1 MRINLDRRGGTGA
14 TFHAPVQVYDSI
26 GKIHDLD
33 LTYVKQADGTYQMT
47 ASLDGNPA
55 QTSVDGAAASAN
67 PVVFTFDSNGQMVSP
82 NTLSVIPDQTQLDGA
97 TLSSINIGLHQ
108 MNPDGSMGE
117 PVITNFA
124 SESAVSATSQ
134 NGFSAGIMSGISING
149 DGIISAIFNNGQT
162 QAVGQM
168 AIANFNAQSALSHAG
183 GNLFGETIA
192 SGQPSIG
199 TPGSGGRGVVV
210 GGMLEQSN
218 VDITSEFVD
227 LIVAQRGF
235 QANSRVI
242 STINQAMQDLLQT
255 I

>member
-1 MRINLDRRGGTGA
+1 
-14 TFHAPVQVYDSI
+14 
-26 GKIHDLD
+26 
-33 LTYVKQADGTYQMT
+33 
-47 ASLDGNPA
+47 
-55 QTSVDGAAASAN
+55 
-67 PVVFTFDSNGQMVSP
+67 
-82 NTLSVIPDQTQLDGA
+82 
-97 TLSSINIGLHQ
+97 
-108 MNPDGSMGE
+108 MGE
-117 PVITNFA
+117 PLITNFA

-134 NGFSAGIMSGISING
+134 NGFSAGIMSGISINN
-149 DGIISAIFNNGQT
+149 DGVISAIFNNGQT
-162 QAVGQM
+162 QAVGQI
-168 AIANFNAQSALSHAG
+168 AIATFNAQSALTHAG

-199 TPGSGGRGVVV
+199 APGSGGRGAVV